1 MERIAII
8 SDVHGNKTALETVL
22 ADIKA
27 RGISRIF
34 CLGDSVTKCAN
45 PDVVVDILEK

>member
-34 CLGDSVTKCAN
+34 VLVTVLQN
-45 PDVVVDILEK
+45 VLTLT